1 MEKIKRLIYLF
12 YYLKETDFA
21 QLNAFLRYSSTKT
34 GKSRIGIIT
43 DMIVSVLRHNVSL
56 KDYFSFRFFELDE
69 SERRKWAGTGFM
81 YQYQL
86 RMNPK
91 GKREVLEDKIRFL
104 NHFRPFVKRSFFG
117 LAEFKEDD
125 SKANEMLRNSSGRL
139 VLKGSH
145 GQIGAQVEVVKGE
158 DYTPSSLIAYMRSKS
173 YDLIEEY
180 IVQHPEL
187 MELSPSG
194 LNTVRVFT
202 QLHQGNVEFLGARL
216 RISVNSTVDNMAAG
230 NLAAPVDINSGMV
243 FGPGVYSDITKQDQE
258 SHPVT
263 GKKIH
268 GFIVPYWREVID
280 LAEKAALMT
289 IENKSVGWDIAVTP
303 TGPELVEGNHNW
315 CKLLWQLPVKKGLK
329 GELEKYI
336 TWKSY

>member
-12 YYLKETDFA
+12 YYLRETDFA
-21 QLNAFLRYSSTKT
+21 QLNSFLRYSSTRT

-43 DMIVSVLRHNVSL
+43 DMVVSVFRHNVSL
-56 KDYFSFRFFELDE
+56 KDYFSFRFFELGE
-69 SERRKWAGTGFM
+69 SERKKWAGTGFM
-81 YQYQL
+81 YQFQL

-104 NHFRPFVKRSFFG
+104 NHFRPFVKRSFLG
-117 LAEFKEDD
+117 LEEFKGDD
-125 SKANEMLRNSSGRL
+125 RKANEMLRNSSGLL

-145 GQIGAQVEVVKGE
+145 GQIGAQVEVVNGK
-158 DYTPSSLIAYMRSKS
+158 DYTASSLIDYMKSKR

-194 LNTVRVFT
+194 LNTVRIFT
-202 QLHQGNVEFLGARL
+202 QLHQGKVEFLGGRL
-216 RISVNSTVDNMAAG
+216 RISVNSAVDNMAAG
-230 NLAAPVDINSGMV
+230 NLAAPVDINSGTV
-243 FGPGVYSDITKQDQE
+243 CGPGVYSDITKQDQE

-263 GKKIH
+263 GRRIS
-268 GFIVPYWREVID
+268 GFVIPFWKEVIV
-280 LAEKAALMT
+280 LAEKAALLT
-289 IENKSVGWDIAVTP
+289 PENKSVGWDIAITS

-336 TWKSY
+336 SWKSY